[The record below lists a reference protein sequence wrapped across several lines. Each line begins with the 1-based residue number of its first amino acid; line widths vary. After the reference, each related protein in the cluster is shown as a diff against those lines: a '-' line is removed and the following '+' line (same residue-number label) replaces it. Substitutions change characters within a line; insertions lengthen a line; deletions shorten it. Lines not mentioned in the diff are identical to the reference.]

1 MSDLFKNR
9 KNFQGE
15 FFYYFL
21 PNINTND
28 KNKIG
33 EKICEFKG
41 VNNSFID
48 NILQALCIS
57 TRTNMTIL
65 IEKEQDVN
73 SLRFKEE
80 ILTKGEVKFYT
91 NNKIE
96 IIKFVNKNITPEK
109 YNCILLVGKNII
121 YL

>member
-1 MSDLFKNR
+1 
-9 KNFQGE
+9 
-15 FFYYFL
+15 
-21 PNINTND
+21 
-28 KNKIG
+28 
-33 EKICEFKG
+33 
-41 VNNSFID
+41 
-48 NILQALCIS
+48 
-57 TRTNMTIL
+57 MTIL

-96 IIKFVNKNITPEK
+96 IIKCINKNITPEK